1 MEKSPLTEAEME
13 LIPNAI
19 TMLSHTYYKKYNP

>member
-19 TMLSHTYYKKYNP
+19 TMLSHINKKYNP